1 MAAAK
6 KPARKPRRQY
16 TDEEK
21 AGFREKQQAE
31 LKEIAASI
39 EKGVESFRDSDRYK
53 EFLSVMATF
62 HNYSFRNVM
71 LICGQNPN
79 ASVVAG
85 FNKWKELGRHV
96 KKGEKGLRILAPL
109 MRKAKDD
116 GREQAE
122 EAAAEDQDKKV
133 LYGFKAV
140 SVFDVSQTEGKP
152 LPSPVTEPMQAVD
165 HFDALLSA
173 LQEISDVPIVLA
185 DPARMTSRFGDEVKG
200 FFTSN
205 AGAYGRDLGVPGIPP
220 GPMIC
225 VRDGMS
231 EAMTAKTLIHEL
243 AHSLLH
249 GEGSEHKDDMQAI
262 REFDA
267 ESVAFVVAKH
277 LGIDTDDY
285 TFGYL
290 NSWVNDKTPLV
301 LQTQLPLIVKTA
313 GSVIGRLDPALQREI
328 LREQAGREMQPG
340 DCRVWQVSMKEAIP
354 PEAADLAPGE
364 GTVNRSVYDLV
375 YEGKAEGGPTG
386 EEAKSIMDML
396 SKAPPAAFDTKSRL
410 SVIEIRGGDGTS
422 QAWCMQGG
430 KPVPLKSFTEQGP
443 ARERPQI
450 RRSEKKQEAMTR

>member
-85 FNKWKELGRHV
+85 FNKWKEMGRHV

-116 GREQAE
+116 GKEQAE

-152 LPSPVTEPMQAVD
+152 LPALAIEPSAAVD

-173 LQEISDVPIVLA
+173 LQQISDVPIVLA
-185 DPARMTSRFGDEVKG
+185 DPDRLTACMGEGVKG
-200 FFTSN
+200 FFTNN
-205 AGAYGRDLGVPGIPP
+205 AGAYGKDLGVPGIPA
-220 GPMIC
+220 GAMIC
-225 VRDGMS
+225 VQDGMP

-249 GEGSEHKDDMQAI
+249 AEGCEHEGDRRDI

-285 TFGYL
+285 SFPYL
-290 NSWVNDKTPLV
+290 SSWVRDKTPQV
-301 LQTQLPLIVKTA
+301 LQAELPLIVKTA
-313 GSVIGRLDPALQREI
+313 ASVIGRLDPVLQREI

-340 DCRVWQVSMKEAIP
+340 DCRVWQVSTKEAP
-354 PEAADLAPGE
+354 LPEAADLAPGE

-375 YEGKAEGGPTG
+375 YEGRAEGGPTR

-396 SKAPPAAFDTKSRL
+396 TKAPPAAFDTKSRL
-410 SVIEIRGGDGTS
+410 SVVEIRGGDGTS
-422 QAWCMQGG
+422 QAWCMSGE
-430 KPVPLKSFTEQGP
+430 KPVPLKSFAEQGP
-443 ARERPQI
+443 VRERPQI
-450 RRSEKKQEAMTR
+450 RRSQKRQEAMTR